1 VVGWFGGVPQHKI
14 PSSVMAKPCFKTRYF
29 EEPWSPD
36 RNVQYNLTLTD
47 TDKVQVLHSRG
58 DNGVCTQLAPHKI
71 GVPKQTSPPKATPE

>member
-1 VVGWFGGVPQHKI
+1 MVGRYGGVPQHII

-36 RNVQYNLTLTD
+36 RNVQWNFTLTD

-58 DNGVCTQLAPHKI
+58 DDGVRTQLAPHKI
-71 GVPKQTSPPKATPE
+71 GVPKQTSSPKAMPK